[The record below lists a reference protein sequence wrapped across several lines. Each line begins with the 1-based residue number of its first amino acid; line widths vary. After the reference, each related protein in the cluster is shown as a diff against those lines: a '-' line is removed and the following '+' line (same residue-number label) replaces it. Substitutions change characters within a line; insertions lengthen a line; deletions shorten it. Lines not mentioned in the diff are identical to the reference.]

1 MRFFKTTILILSAAV
16 LASMFS
22 CGDTGKDVVTG
33 SGDVSENTIEPVETG
48 EYTSPGVSFGGETVY
63 VATHQWETPWLS
75 RDMIMFPN
83 TRKTET

>member
-33 SGDVSENTIEPVETG
+33 SGDVSENTI
-48 EYTSPGVSFGGETVY
+48 
-63 VATHQWETPWLS
+63 
-75 RDMIMFPN
+75 
-83 TRKTET
+83 